1 MNRAIDETDHRD
13 IGHLIDTRIK
23 RLAAIAVIS
32 DRLSVAIRERQ
43 FGSIE
48 RLLSE
53 RTTILETLVADAA
66 AFEDAARAAAGSGD
80 ASVLERI
87 DQAERLI
94 AEIEA
99 RDVADLQAMESA
111 GNETRIE
118 LEKVTLG
125 SRVGRAYQGA
135 GTTGGSSGRDLTE
148 RAG

>member
-1 MNRAIDETDHRD
+1 MNRAIYETDHRD

-23 RLAAIAVIS
+23 RLAAIAAIS
-32 DRLSVAIRERQ
+32 DRLSVAIRQRQ

-87 DQAERLI
+87 DQAE
-94 AEIEA
+94 
-99 RDVADLQAMESA
+99 
-111 GNETRIE
+111 
-118 LEKVTLG
+118 
-125 SRVGRAYQGA
+125 
-135 GTTGGSSGRDLTE
+135 
-148 RAG
+148 